1 MINKPS
7 RALARRKR
15 HYKMRRYLSGTAVR
29 PRLTVFKSNKYIY
42 AQIIDDVAGITL
54 ASAST
59 TDAALVKK
67 LKLKSTSN
75 LDAAKAI
82 GTQVA
87 KNAIE
92 KGIESIVFDRSGYV
106 YHGKVAALADAAR
119 EAGLK
124 F

>member
-7 RALARRKR
+7 RAAARKKR
-15 HYKMRRYLSGTAVR
+15 HYKMRRNLSGTAAR

-42 AQIIDDVAGITL
+42 AQLIDDVAGHTL

-59 TDAALVKK
+59 LDSALVSANK
-67 LKLKSTSN
+67 LESRSN
-75 LDAAKAI
+75 LEAAKVI
-82 GTQVA
+82 GTTIA
-87 KNAIE
+87 KKALD
-92 KGIESIVFDRSGYV
+92 KGIDTIVFDRSGYI
-106 YHGKVAALADAAR
+106 YHGKLETLADAAR

>member
-7 RALARRKR
+7 RAAARKKR
-15 HYKMRRYLSGTAVR
+15 HYKMRRNLSGTAAR

-42 AQIIDDVAGITL
+42 AQLVDDVAGHTL

-59 TDAALVKK
+59 LDAAFVKANN
-67 LKLKSTSN
+67 LESTSGV
-75 LDAAKAI
+75 DAAKAI

-87 KNAIE
+87 KKALD
-92 KGIESIVFDRSGYV
+92 KGIDTIVFDRSGYI
-106 YHGKVAALADAAR
+106 YHGKLAALADAAR

>member
-7 RALARRKR
+7 RALARQKR
-15 HYKMRRYLSGTAVR
+15 HYKMRRNLSGTASR

-42 AQIIDDVAGITL
+42 AQIIDDVAGHTL
-54 ASAST
+54 VSASSL
-59 TDAALVKK
+59 DKAL
-67 LKLKSTSN
+67 LKDNSLESASN
-75 LDAAKAI
+75 IEAAKAV
-82 GTQVA
+82 GAAVA
-87 KNAIE
+87 KRALD

-106 YHGKVAALADAAR
+106 YHGKLAALADAAR